1 MKEVDVEVVGVE
13 VEELAKVED
22 MTEVEGVRVEEVTGV
37 EVSMDAGV
45 VDSVEALRLVGID
58 EDEVATKEVD
68 AL

>member
-1 MKEVDVEVVGVE
+1 MKEVEVEVVGVE
-13 VEELAKVED
+13 IEELAKVED
-22 MTEVEGVRVEEVTGV
+22 MTEVEGVRVEEVTEV